1 MNTNQHPADQLGM
14 LLAQVAELT
23 KQADAIK
30 AQLKDV
36 ATDGGPTVFEG
47 TFFKSTFVEANRNVV
62 DHKAMIADLGLTEAY
77 LAKFTSV
84 TAVFSIK
91 TTSR

>member
-36 ATDGGPTVFEG
+36 ATDGGPTLLYG
-47 TFFKSTFVEANRNVV
+47 
-62 DHKAMIADLGLTEAY
+62 Y
-77 LAKFTSV
+77 LLMFLLV
-84 TAVFSIK
+84 
-91 TTSR
+91 

>member
-36 ATDGGPTVFEG
+36 ATEAGNYSTAS
-47 TFFKSTFVEANRNVV
+47 TLFKLL
-62 DHKAMIADLGLTEAY
+62 DDLKAT
-77 LAKFTSV
+77 LA
-84 TAVFSIK
+84 IK
-91 TTSR
+91 RV